1 MNLKYKIDWKR
12 ISPSVVFSR
21 LVYCAFC
28 SLCQKWMSF
37 HKRPRKRW
45 LWQLLIQTTS
55 KGRKNPL
62 YINRKREEGK
72 KKLFIEE
79 KTPRSDTVNKQ
90 INKYD
95 LFRLKLFAFNVTRK
109 SEQLLGV
116 GGKVW
121 SFFFPRHYYYFFFNF
136 LEVRQ
141 FRKVGL
147 FCFDGVKKRNDVFA
161 D

>member
-21 LVYCAFC
+21 LVYCAFW

-116 GGKVW
+116 EGKVW
-121 SFFFPRHYYYFFFNF
+121 IFFSPVIIITFSSTFLKFVSFVKWDYFV
-136 LEVRQ
+136 LM
-141 FRKVGL
+141 G
-147 FCFDGVKKRNDVFA
+147 
-161 D
+161 